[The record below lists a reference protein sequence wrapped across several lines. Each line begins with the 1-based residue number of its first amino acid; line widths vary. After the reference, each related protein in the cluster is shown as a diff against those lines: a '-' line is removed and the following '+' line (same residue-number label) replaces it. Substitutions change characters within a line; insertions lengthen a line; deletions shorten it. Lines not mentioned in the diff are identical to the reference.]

1 MRNIDIWAR
10 GCHVA
15 LPTDVGGP
23 TPPTDVGGPT
33 PPTDSGQM
41 TAAAV
46 VLAVLP
52 LLAV

>member
-23 TPPTDVGGPT
+23 TPPA
-33 PPTDSGQM
+33 DSGQM